1 MKLKIS
7 SLLFI
12 LSIAYSSM
20 SAQVKLA
27 SLFTDNMVLQQ
38 QSDVA
43 IWGWAKAGAN
53 ISVTSSWNKKKYT
66 AQANADGKWKLK
78 IATPSYGG
86 PYELTISDGKPVTLK
101 NILIGEV
108 WLCGGQSNMEMAMKG
123 FKGQPLIGS
132 NEAIILS
139 KNKNIRLYT
148 VPRSSVTT
156 PQENSKPS
164 EWKEAN
170 PESVS
175 NFSAVGY
182 YFGKRLN
189 AIMDNVPI
197 GLINCSYSGSSIQA
211 WMNPETL
218 KTFPS
223 ITIPKKDDSI
233 KVVSRTPTT
242 LYNGMMHP
250 VEGYTIKGC
259 IFYQGESNYEDPDL
273 YEKLLPAAVKQWR
286 SEWGIGDFPFYYTQI
301 APYGYKQLA
310 DKNATEKYNSAYLRD
325 AQRKSVELIPN
336 SAMSVLLDAGDAKT
350 IHPMNKE
357 TPGLRLAYIA
367 LAKSYDAKGFG
378 YLAPLYDSIKIKDT
392 SAIVSFKNA
401 ENWLTSY
408 GKKLANFEIAGNDKV
423 FYPATASISKNTV
436 IVSSPQVKQPVAV
449 RYAFKDVPEDGLLFS
464 TEGLPASSFRTD
476 NW

>member
-7 SLLFI
+7 LLLFV
-12 LSIAYSSM
+12 LLVAHNSM
-20 SAQVKLA
+20 PAQVKLA

-38 QSDVA
+38 ETEVA
-43 IWGWAKAGAN
+43 VWGWAKAGAN
-53 ISVTSSWNKKKYT
+53 VSVTSSWNKKKYT
-66 AQANADGKWKLK
+66 VQAGKDGRWKVK

-123 FKGQPLIGS
+123 FPGQPLIGS
-132 NEAIILS
+132 NEAIIMS

-148 VPRSSVTT
+148 VPPSAFTT
-156 PQENSKPS
+156 PEDNTKPS

-189 AIMDNVPI
+189 AILNDVPI
-197 GLINCSYSGSSIQA
+197 GMINCSRSSSSIQA

-218 KTFPS
+218 KDFPS
-223 ITIPKKDDSI
+223 IKIPKKGDTI
-233 KVVSRTPTT
+233 KDQARTPTT
-242 LYNGMMHP
+242 LYNGMMYP
-250 VEGYTIKGC
+250 IEGYAIKGC
-259 IFYQGESNYEDPDL
+259 IFYQGETNCEDPYL

-301 APYGYKQLA
+301 APYAYKQQPEKSA
-310 DKNATEKYNSAYLRD
+310 EKNNSAYLRD
-325 AQRKSVELIPN
+325 AQRKTADIIPN
-336 SAMSVLLDAGDAKT
+336 AAMSVLLDAGDAKT
-350 IHPMNKE
+350 IHPMDKE
-357 TPGLRLAYIA
+357 TPALRLAYIA
-367 LAKSYDAKGFG
+367 LAKTYGVKGFG

-392 SAIVSFKNA
+392 VAIISFKNA
-401 ENWLTSY
+401 ENWLTSF
-408 GKKLANFEIAGNDKV
+408 GKKISNFEIAGSDKV
-423 FYPATASISKNTV
+423 FYSATAV
-436 IVSSPQVKQPVAV
+436 IARNVVVVSSPQVKQPVAV
-449 RYAFKDVPEDGLLFS
+449 RYAFKNVPEDGLLFS